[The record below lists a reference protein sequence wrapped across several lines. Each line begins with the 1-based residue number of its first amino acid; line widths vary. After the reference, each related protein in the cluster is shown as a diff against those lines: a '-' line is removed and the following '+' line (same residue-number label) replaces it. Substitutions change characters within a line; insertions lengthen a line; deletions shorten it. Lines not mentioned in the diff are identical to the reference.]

1 MKLLLSC
8 FILLGV
14 IENGRAVSS
23 LLPFTERFDLG
34 SSNWLNGSSA
44 VPNYS
49 STGGVANT
57 GYVFTSAT
65 IDTSGFGPIVFR
77 GNNANSASGGAFVGN
92 WLAAGVNQ
100 FSAYVW
106 HNAPVDLNFY
116 VRFDKGAGSAASSN
130 MITVAANTWTLLN
143 IPIVDSLGLSG
154 QVFQSYGAVGSG
166 GFNTI
171 FSDIKNVQI
180 ALAATQD
187 ARTSGQTY
195 TVGLDSASV
204 IPEPSVGVMTVV
216 GLFGLGLLRRRAV
229 K

>member
-1 MKLLLSC
+1 MKFLLSC
-8 FILLGV
+8 FILLGA
-14 IENGRAVSS
+14 IENGGAVSS
-23 LLPFTERFDLG
+23 FLPFSEGFDVG

-49 STGGVANT
+49 STGGVGNT
-57 GYVFTSAT
+57 GYIFTSAT

-116 VRFDKGAGSAASSN
+116 VRFDKGAGNAASSN
-130 MITVAANTWTLLN
+130 MIQVAANTWTLLS

-187 ARTSGQTY
+187 ASTSGQTY
-195 TVGLDSASV
+195 TIGLDSASV
-204 IPEPSVGVMTVV
+204 IPEPSVGAMTVV
-216 GLFGLGLLRRRAV
+216 GLLGLGLLRRRVV

>member
-1 MKLLLSC
+1 MKFLLSC
-8 FILLGV
+8 FILLGA
-14 IENGRAVSS
+14 IENGGAVSS
-23 LLPFTERFDLG
+23 LLPFSEGFDVG
-34 SSNWLNGSSA
+34 SSNWLSGSSA

-49 STGGVANT
+49 STGGVGNT
-57 GYVFTSAT
+57 GYIFTSAT

-100 FSAYVW
+100 FSAYVR

-116 VRFDKGAGSAASSN
+116 VRFDKGAGNAASSN
-130 MITVAANTWTLLN
+130 MIQVAANIWTLLSM
-143 IPIVDSLGLSG
+143 PIVDSLGLSG

-187 ARTSGQTY
+187 GSTSGQTY
-195 TVGLDSASV
+195 TIGLDSASV
-204 IPEPSVGVMTVV
+204 IPEPSVGAMTVV
-216 GLFGLGLLRRRAV
+216 GLLGLGLLRRRAV